1 MPVTSVYL
9 RFALKAGSMWSLNS
23 AQGRCSTRQGAAK
36 CADGDVKAGA
46 LEARP
51 GEALQVLSTPTSS
64 FSAPLPCDSTP
75 PSPTPTLKLFPI
87 SMGP

>member
-1 MPVTSVYL
+1 MTSVSL
-9 RFALKAGSMWSLNS
+9 WFALKAGSMWSLNS
-23 AQGRCSTRQGAAK
+23 AQGRCSTSRGAAK
-36 CADGDVKAGA
+36 CADGDVKARA

-64 FSAPLPCDSTP
+64 FSAPLPCDSPHP